1 LSLLSTIFQIYRGR
15 FIIKLAADL
24 NHTKALEYIAFA
36 YLFGDYL
43 PQDIEKAKEIFIDLS
58 NRGSPRGQLVCILSY
73 ALTIIENISHCNH
86 INIAYCKT
94 INILIHI

>member
-1 LSLLSTIFQIYRGR
+1 
-15 FIIKLAADL
+15 L

-73 ALTIIENISHCNH
+73 ALT
-86 INIAYCKT
+86 
-94 INILIHI
+94 